1 MLFEYGGVYLDTDVE
16 VIKSFN
22 PYLHHPSFCGYEARQ
37 YIGTG
42 IIVAE
47 KGCEWIGLFLAY
59 YMKRHFINITGHPV
73 RTANTKLLTL
83 YFMPKVPENKRP
95 VMYPIDYFSGHDWE
109 TNEII
114 KTENTVSIHHYYCS
128 WKRKKKTL
136 RDRINII
143 MKGLKVRYLMRSCKS
158 DLIDDVFYS
167 RFINNG
173 CNKVLLICF
182 LLWCLILWGSIF
194 LGSVL

>member
-1 MLFEYGGVYLDTDVE
+1 
-16 VIKSFN
+16 
-22 PYLHHPSFCGYEARQ
+22 
-37 YIGTG
+37 
-42 IIVAE
+42 
-47 KGCEWIGLFLAY
+47 
-59 YMKRHFINITGHPV
+59 
-73 RTANTKLLTL
+73 
-83 YFMPKVPENKRP
+83 MPKVPENKRP

-143 MKGLKVRYLMRSCKS
+143 MKGLKVRYLMRSFKQ
-158 DLIDDVFYS
+158 DLLDDVFYS

-173 CNKVLLICF
+173 CN
-182 LLWCLILWGSIF
+182 
-194 LGSVL
+194 